1 MSKTVNSLAGIVSQ
15 VGTADVTAIRQ
26 FLFSNPSQPLVATG
40 SGGCES
46 SGDFL
51 ALLYGTRG
59 GMAQAV
65 TPYTFNSFS
74 DNALRTAKIVLISK
88 GGHNNDI
95 IAATRRA
102 LEVNP
107 AGTASINFSDSDRN
121 EALKLFRKAGAPN
134 AFVPSVH
141 GTHDGFVSVGTS
153 IAYFALLTKVFQP
166 GVDLWKYMEA
176 PEKPF
181 TFCLNDG
188 TTLAPS
194 EFGKIRSY
202 VLLHGSWGRPVASNL
217 EGKMVES
224 GLAPAI
230 VCDYRN
236 HCHGR
241 FIWESNHLDETAV
254 VMFISPRERDIAER
268 TRKYLPA
275 STKLVLIETAEDAP
289 EASLD
294 LLVRATEFF
303 RAACDA
309 TGVNPV
315 SPSNPGRIDKRV
327 PISIPFVAEMRKN
340 GPLTL

>member
-1 MSKTVNSLAGIVSQ
+1 MNKTGNSLAGIVSQ

-51 ALLYGTRG
+51 ALLYGARG

-74 DNALRTAKIVLISK
+74 DNALRTAKIVLLSK

-134 AFVPSVH
+134 TFVPSVH

-166 GVDLWKYMEA
+166 GVDLGKYMEA
-176 PEKPF
+176 PQKSF

-188 TTLAPS
+188 TPLGPDDFKS
-194 EFGKIRSY
+194 VRSY

-241 FIWESNHLDETAV
+241 FIWESNHLDDTAV

-275 STKLVLIETAEDAP
+275 STKLVLIETVEDAP

-303 RAACDA
+303 RVACEA
-309 TGVNPV
+309 TGVNPE
-315 SPSNPGRIDKRV
+315 SPANPGRIDKRV